1 MNIPLP
7 RIIMIV
13 SSLFRLYSLYS
24 RFSYRIDTI
33 VFKSLTLFY
42 FQTSDS
48 FIDMTQSTDIE
59 SELAGKLSSSFSYNA
74 IKSEAVAIES
84 DSDSELFLAVSNMRI
99 DRYFSGFKEEASSI
113 MNDAKELLQH
123 HSHLRKVLEVLKIQT
138 SFFSMSQL

>member
-1 MNIPLP
+1 MNILLP

-24 RFSYRIDTI
+24 RFSYRIATI
-33 VFKSLTLFY
+33 VFNSLTLFY
-42 FQTSDS
+42 FRMSDS

-59 SELAGKLSSSFSYNA
+59 TELTGKLSSSFSYNA

-99 DRYFSGFKEEASSI
+99 DRSFSGFKEEASSI
-113 MNDAKELLQH
+113 MNDAKELL
-123 HSHLRKVLEVLKIQT
+123 
-138 SFFSMSQL
+138 